1 MKIRVF
7 CYPSVIPMEVS
18 MLRKIVI
25 ATTLGLFL
33 ATSVVTPA
41 SAATIKTGTSC
52 KKAGQTVKVG
62 KKTYVCGK
70 NPVVTPTKNTYM
82 LKACR
87 DTNALYRTVKS
98 AADDMLEQANIFGYA
113 TLVDLGNA
121 LGGQEKIDLET
132 LEKTIVDT
140 QVLLAQQCK
149 KGA

>member
-1 MKIRVF
+1 
-7 CYPSVIPMEVS
+7 MEVF

-33 ATSVVTPA
+33 ATSVVAPA
-41 SAATIKTGTSC
+41 SAAKIKTGTSC

-62 KKTYVCGK
+62 SKTYVCGK
-70 NPVVTPTKNTYM
+70 NPIVTPTKNTYM

-87 DTNALYRTVKS
+87 DTNSLYRTVKS

-132 LEKTIVDT
+132 LEKTIADT
-140 QVLLAQQCK
+140 QGLLAKQCK
-149 KGA
+149 KGS

>member
-1 MKIRVF
+1 
-7 CYPSVIPMEVS
+7 
-18 MLRKIVI
+18 MLRKIVL
-25 ATTLGLFL
+25 ASTLGLFL

-41 SAATIKTGTSC
+41 SAATIKTGTAC

-62 KKTYVCGK
+62 SKTYVCGK

-87 DTNALYRTVKS
+87 DTNALYVTVKS
-98 AADDMLEQANIFGYA
+98 AYDDMLEQANIFGYK

-132 LEKTIVDT
+132 LEKTIADT
-140 QVLLAQQCK
+140 QGLLAKQCRR
-149 KGA
+149 GA

>member
-1 MKIRVF
+1 
-7 CYPSVIPMEVS
+7 
-18 MLRKIVI
+18 MLRKIIV
-25 ATTLGLFL
+25 ASTLGLFL

-82 LKACR
+82 LKACS
-87 DTNALYRTVKS
+87 DISKNYALVRPTY
-98 AADDMLEQANIFGYA
+98 DQMLELAKNNNLA
-113 TLVDLGNA
+113 SLTDLGNVV
-121 LGGQEKIDLET
+121 GGTDKKFIDDLVAVVEQAQVRMP
-132 LEKTIVDT
+132 IV
-140 QVLLAQQCK
+140 CK

>member
-1 MKIRVF
+1 
-7 CYPSVIPMEVS
+7 
-18 MLRKIVI
+18 MLRKIII
-25 ATTLGLFL
+25 ASTLGLFL

-70 NPVVTPTKNTYM
+70 NPIVTPTKNTYM

-98 AADDMLEQANIFGYA
+98 AADDMLEQANIFGYT
-113 TLVDLGNA
+113 TLIDLGNA
-121 LGGQEKIDLET
+121 LGGQSKIDLDN
-132 LEKTIVDT
+132 LEKTIADA
-140 QVLLAQQCK
+140 QAALARQCR

>member
-1 MKIRVF
+1 
-7 CYPSVIPMEVS
+7 

-25 ATTLGLFL
+25 ASTLGLFL

-41 SAATIKTGTSC
+41 SAATIKTGSAC

-62 KKTYVCGK
+62 SKTYVCGK

-87 DTNALYRTVKS
+87 DTNNLYRTVKS
-98 AADDMLEQANIFGYA
+98 AYDDMLEQANIFGYK
-113 TLVDLGNA
+113 TLTDLGNA
-121 LGGQEKIDLET
+121 LGGKEKIELDS
-132 LEKTIVDT
+132 LEKTIVDS
-140 QVLLAQQCK
+140 QAALARQCR

>member
-1 MKIRVF
+1 
-7 CYPSVIPMEVS
+7 MEVF
-18 MLRKIVI
+18 MLRKIIV
-25 ATTLGLFL
+25 ASTLGLFL
-33 ATSVVTPA
+33 ATSVITPA
-41 SAATIKTGTSC
+41 SAATIKTGTAC

-62 KKTYVCGK
+62 SKTYVCGK
-70 NPVVTPTKNTYM
+70 NPIVTPTKNTYM

-140 QVLLAQQCK
+140 QGLLAKQCK
-149 KGA
+149 KGS